1 MLREAAAM
9 VIARDTNNGVEV
21 CMLRRVERSRFAA
34 GAYVFPGG
42 AVDQQDSQVN
52 PSYLCSTGSADQP
65 SLMPYKIAALR
76 ETFEEA
82 GLLAATVRSDT
93 MSNGALREKLQQNS
107 VSFEQ
112 VLQQLN
118 ITIKLDEIVFY
129 DHWVTPE
136 GAPIRFDTR
145 FFLSTVDNQQELL
158 HDNKETD
165 QSCWIKAEEVLALY
179 DQGEVKLMPVTHVQ
193 LKRLSNFKS
202 VSQLID
208 YAKKEINIKPTLPV
222 LNYDDSGKPTSVTID
237 LVEGQVEYPTFRKA

>member
-1 MLREAAAM
+1 MVREAAAM
-9 VIARDTNNGVEV
+9 VIVRDTNNGIEV
-21 CMLRRVERSRFAA
+21 CMLRRVEQSRFAA

-52 PSYLCSTGSADQP
+52 PSYLCPNKSADQP
-65 SLMPYKIAALR
+65 SLMRYKIAALR

-93 MSNGALREKLQQNS
+93 MTNGTLREKLQQNS
-107 VSFEQ
+107 VSFER

-202 VSQLID
+202 ISQLID